1 MTLAFCEVKQLGCI
15 SARSVVSERR
25 LDYEQFKVIWSE
37 IQGLVCCEAVGTA
50 ARLGRGDRS
59 APQGGL

>member
-15 SARSVVSERR
+15 SAIRVLSERR

-37 IQGLVCCEAVGTA
+37 IQGLVWGEAVGEA
-50 ARLGRGDRS
+50 
-59 APQGGL
+59 